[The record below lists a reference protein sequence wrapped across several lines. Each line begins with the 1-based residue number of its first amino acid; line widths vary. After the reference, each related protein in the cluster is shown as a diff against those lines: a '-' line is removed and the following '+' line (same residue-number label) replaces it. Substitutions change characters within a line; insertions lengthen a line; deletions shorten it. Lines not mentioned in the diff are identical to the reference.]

1 MRAPRVAAMT
11 ALAVLLAAGP
21 GCAGRRGPGPASAP
35 PAAGPRT
42 RLAVLPL
49 EDLSGQ
55 SGTADRMTRVL
66 FTALAHAGT
75 YEVLEPG
82 AVDAAL
88 SDARVRST
96 GMISRE
102 QIVSLS
108 TQLETRWL
116 LTGSALEFGH
126 VRTPDGEVP
135 SVGIAL
141 RLIDGRSGR
150 VRWAD
155 QRYRNGDDRET
166 VFGWGH
172 ESDVD
177 RLAQTTLEDLIRAL
191 RIPADEDTAAATSAD
206 TAATP
211 GEGRR

>member
-1 MRAPRVAAMT
+1 MGPLPRAAPRLLLAPLLAT
-11 ALAVLLAAGP
+11 AL
-21 GCAGRRGPGPASAP
+21 GCAGQKPPHGVVVPAPGPHP
-35 PAAGPRT
+35 KV
-42 RLAVLPL
+42 AVLPL

-55 SGTADRMTRVL
+55 SGAADRMTRVL
-66 FTALAHAGT
+66 FTVLVQTGT
-75 YEVLEPG
+75 YDVMEPG
-82 AVDAAL
+82 TVDMAL

-96 GMISRE
+96 GMLSHE
-102 QIVSLS
+102 QIQKLS
-108 TQLETRWL
+108 TQLGTRWL

-141 RLIDGRSGR
+141 RLIDGESGR

-172 ESDVD
+172 ESDAD
-177 RLAQTTLEDLIRAL
+177 RLALHTMTELVQGM
-191 RIPADEDTAAATSAD
+191 RIPGDGDSTTIREAK
-206 TAATP
+206 P
-211 GEGRR
+211 

>member
-1 MRAPRVAAMT
+1 MGRLARASPR
-11 ALAVLLAAGP
+11 LLLASMLAAAL
-21 GCAGRRGPGPASAP
+21 GCAAHKPPQAAAAPG
-35 PAAGPRT
+35 AGPRQK
-42 RLAVLPL
+42 LAVLPL

-55 SGTADRMTRVL
+55 SGAADRMTRVL
-66 FTALAHAGT
+66 FTVLAQTGA
-75 YEVLEPG
+75 YEVVEPG
-82 AVDAAL
+82 TVDMAL

-96 GMISRE
+96 GMLSRE
-102 QIVSLS
+102 QIRMLS
-108 TQLETRWL
+108 GELETRWL

-141 RLIDGRSGR
+141 RLIDGHSGR

-172 ESDVD
+172 ESDAD
-177 RLAQTTLEDLIRAL
+177 RLAQQTLTELVQGLRLPGDGDSTTTREAK
-191 RIPADEDTAAATSAD
+191 P
-206 TAATP
+206 
-211 GEGRR
+211 

>member
-1 MRAPRVAAMT
+1 MPGARRAAPRLL
-11 ALAVLLAAGP
+11 LAPLLAAAL
-21 GCAGRRGPGPASAP
+21 GCAAHKPP
-35 PAAGPRT
+35 PAAAVPVAGPPQK
-42 RLAVLPL
+42 LAVLPL

-55 SGTADRMTRVL
+55 SGAADRMTRVL
-66 FTALAHAGT
+66 FTVLAQTGA
-75 YEVLEPG
+75 YEVVEPG
-82 AVDAAL
+82 TVDMAL

-96 GMISRE
+96 GMLSRE
-102 QIVSLS
+102 QIQMLS
-108 TQLETRWL
+108 AALETRWL

-141 RLIDGRSGR
+141 RLIDGRDGR

-172 ESDVD
+172 ESDAD
-177 RLAQTTLEDLIRAL
+177 RLAQRTMTELVQAL
-191 RIPADEDTAAATSAD
+191 RIPAGSDSTTTREAK
-206 TAATP
+206 P
-211 GEGRR
+211 

>member
-1 MRAPRVAAMT
+1 MGERWRAAPRLL
-11 ALAVLLAAGP
+11 LAPLLAAAL
-21 GCAGRRGPGPASAP
+21 GCAAHRAPQAAAAPAT
-35 PAAGPRT
+35 GPRQ
-42 RLAVLPL
+42 RVAVLAL

-55 SGTADRMTRVL
+55 TGAADRMTRVL
-66 FTALAHAGT
+66 FTVLAQTGA
-75 YEVLEPG
+75 YDVVEPG

-96 GMISRE
+96 GMLSRE
-102 QIVSLS
+102 QMLALS

-150 VRWAD
+150 VCWAD

-172 ESDVD
+172 ESDGD
-177 RLAQTTLEDLIRAL
+177 RLAQHTLTELVQGL
-191 RIPADEDTAAATSAD
+191 RVPADDDTTI
-206 TAATP
+206 TKEP
-211 GEGRR
+211 RP